1 MPPEKLTP
9 QFDLRSFLFVT
20 CSIAVIML
28 FADCTP
34 KPRRSFLPNIPGYD
48 ETQKEVVVLN
58 KLLLEIS
65 GVFFMKDGR
74 IAANNDEHGRIYF
87 LNLPDGAIDIFKFS
101 GKGDYEDIVLVDT
114 VFYLIESK
122 GNIHRIEN
130 LDVTTHKEFKF
141 PKKKIEFESLY
152 HDKKA
157 NKLVLVS
164 KDHSEDVQGIIAY
177 SFDLATHTF
186 SQQPYYFIPM
196 KQIFFALKN
205 NIAECKPSAAAIHP
219 VTGKLYMVASIGK
232 VILECTSTGKVERAY
247 KINPAQFPQPE
258 GITFAPNG
266 DMYISNE
273 GLNGKATILKFP
285 YQSNPTVAEKN

>member
-1 MPPEKLTP
+1 MPPGKP
-9 QFDLRSFLFVT
+9 RSPNYLRSFLFVS
-20 CSIAVIML
+20 CAIFFVLL
-28 FADCTP
+28 FSNCTP
-34 KPRRSFLPNIPGYD
+34 KPRRSFLPNIAGYD
-48 ETQKEVVVLN
+48 ETKKDVIILD

-65 GVFFMKDGR
+65 GIFFMKDGR

-87 LNLPDGAIDIFKFS
+87 LHLPDGAIDIFKFS
-101 GKGDYEDIVLVDT
+101 GKGDYEDIVVVDT
-114 VFYLIESK
+114 VFYVLQSN
-122 GNIHRIEN
+122 GDIHRIEN
-130 LDVTTHKEFKF
+130 LDVSTYTEYKF

-164 KDHSEDVQGIIAY
+164 KDHSENIEGIIAY
-177 SFDLATHTF
+177 SFDLATQTF
-186 SQQPYYFIPM
+186 SNKPYYFIPM

-205 NIAECKPSAAAIHP
+205 NIAECKPSGAAIHP
-219 VTGKLYMVASIGK
+219 VTGKLFMIASIGK
-232 VILECTSTGKVERAY
+232 VILECTTEGKVERAY

-285 YQSNPTVAEKN
+285 YSK